1 MSQRLSQPCF
11 PVINAKQASRYNQR
25 LAIKAKQTDIIK
37 LTEEKMMH
45 FSCTTH

>member
-1 MSQRLSQPCF
+1 MSQRLSQPYF
-11 PVINAKQASRYNQR
+11 PVINVKQASRYNQR
-25 LAIKAKQTDIIK
+25 LVIKAKQTDIIK